1 MNRYSYERDVFM
13 TKTYT
18 VKNLDCAHCG
28 TKIEQELNRI
38 EGIDSAVLFFAARK
52 LKISG
57 EINSGTLEILN
68 AAARKI
74 ESDVEFIP
82 EDEDN
87 KGGEEESL

>member
-38 EGIDSAVLFFAARK
+38 EGA
-52 LKISG
+52 
-57 EINSGTLEILN
+57 ILN
-68 AAARKI
+68 MKATLDTIKAGLRR
-74 ESDVEFIP
+74 IP
-82 EDEDN
+82 FRL
-87 KGGEEESL
+87 GTYRQMRI